1 MKNLRNVIELV
12 KRFKKEVSEEEIRR
26 VYIREKKKKLLNS
39 EADIFKKSKLLGKY
53 TAKILFG

>member
-1 MKNLRNVIELV
+1 VIELV

-39 EADIFKKSKLLGKY
+39 EADIFKKSKFL
-53 TAKILFG
+53 